1 MVSFIIDPEKQKK
14 GDAKMKNI
22 KKGINLMIKGRNDLN
37 FFDWGE
43 PVRRP
48 ALYSPWW
55 GMGRKDH
62 FAAN

>member
-37 FFDWGE
+37 FFD
-43 PVRRP
+43 
-48 ALYSPWW
+48 
-55 GMGRKDH
+55 
-62 FAAN
+62 